1 MENTTFDNKQKELRE
16 QLMARPTPVHFTYR
30 KADGTIRDAIGTL
43 RPGLIPVSKEPKSPN
58 LNDNPSLNLRYYDL
72 QKEAWRSLT
81 QDCSIINI
89 LD

>member
-1 MENTTFDNKQKELRE
+1 MEKNTFDNNQKELRE

-43 RPGLIPVSKEPKSPN
+43 RPALIPESKAPKTPN
-58 LNDNPSLNLRYYDL
+58 LNDNPSLNLKYYDL

-89 LD
+89 LE